1 MTLNDLPEI
10 KIVRHARAKNLRL
23 RVDSTQIRLTA
34 PVLCS
39 KRQIQNFID
48 QSEQWLIQTW
58 QKQQEKIIQI
68 DKTLPNELQLF
79 NLDQSVVITYQSQK
93 HCFIFDDENLQLFIS
108 DRQPEQYLKAF
119 VIAYAKQH
127 LPLYLEEVSQ
137 ASSLSFGKCAIRQP
151 QTRWGSCTS
160 KHDIMLNSG
169 LVLFPKHITRY
180 VCVHELAHTKHFDH
194 SPHFWAEV
202 HKHDANFQQHRK
214 ILKSSPMPYWWYSS

>member
-10 KIVRHARAKNLRL
+10 KIVRHVRAKNLRL
-23 RVDSTQIRLTA
+23 RVEPTQIRLTA

-58 QKQQEKIIQI
+58 QKQQEKIVQI

-79 NLDQSVVITYQSQK
+79 NLDQPLQIIYQSQK
-93 HCFIFDDENLQLFIS
+93 HGFIFDDENLKLLIS

-119 VIAYAKQH
+119 VIAYAKHH
-127 LPLYLEEVSQ
+127 LPLYLEDVSQ
-137 ASSLSFGKCAIRQP
+137 ESNLSFGKCSIRQP
-151 QTRWGSCTS
+151 KTRWGSCTS

-169 LVLFPKHITRY
+169 LALFSEKITRY

-202 HKHDANFQQHRK
+202 HKHDVNFQQHRK
-214 ILKSSPMPYWWYSS
+214 LLKSTPMPYWW

>member
-1 MTLNDLPEI
+1 MTLNNLPEI

-79 NLDQSVVITYQSQK
+79 NLDQSIVITYQSQK
-93 HCFIFDDENLQLFIS
+93 HCFIFDDENLKLLIS

-119 VIAYAKQH
+119 VITYAKQH
-127 LPLYLEEVSQ
+127 LPLYLEGVSQ
-137 ASSLSFGKCAIRQP
+137 ESSLSFGKCAIRQP
-151 QTRWGSCTS
+151 KTRWGSCTS
-160 KHDIMLNSG
+160 KHDIMLNGG
-169 LVLFPKHITRY
+169 LVLFPKHIARY

-214 ILKSSPMPYWWYSS
+214 ILKSSPMSYWWYSS